1 MNLVRHFMATEV
13 ETATQDTPIQEVAQ
27 MMAKADVGAI
37 PIVRGASLEGIVTDR
52 DIVVRVVA
60 EGQASSAKA
69 IDAMSVDVVTVTPDQ
84 NVSDARELMAAGQI
98 RRLPVVKGDELV
110 GMISLGDIAVQEPS
124 ERATGEVLQEIS
136 RSADTEITNEGK
148 GPVKGTPDRV
158 REAG

>member
-13 ETATQDTPIQEVAQ
+13 ETATTETPIEEIAQ

-37 PIVRGASLEGIVTDR
+37 PIVKGDSLEGIVTDR

-60 EGQASSAKA
+60 EGKAGSAKA
-69 IDAMSVDVVTVTPDQ
+69 IDAMSTDVVTVTPDQ

-98 RRLPVVKGDELV
+98 RRLPVVKGNELV
-110 GMISLGDIAVQEPS
+110 GMISLGDLAVQDPS
-124 ERATGEVLQEIS
+124 ERATGEALQEIS
-136 RSADTEITNEGK
+136 RSADTEITNEGR

-158 REAG
+158 RDAG